1 MKKIPLVLLLLLL
14 PLNASAFYVN
24 PTLGH
29 LTHRQQLITTDDGP
43 LALNLALY
51 YSSVNREGAP
61 LGPRW
66 THSYDIVLHQNSD
79 KSLVFIGGFEDRHFL
94 FYGINGYGTAT
105 GELTKF
111 HQNQDGTW
119 TVELNN
125 GKKYYFNLDRKLKKI
140 RDKAD
145 NTVKID
151 RSTPETV
158 IITDPQ
164 NRQAIIKY
172 SGDRIES
179 IESPDRKKFQFSYDQ
194 KHKSRT
200 LKSITGPIQ
209 HGLTNIAPC
218 WEFKHTPDNH
228 LELAKD
234 PDGNITKFVYTDDR
248 VTRMIAPGGV
258 LNMSGKESEESEEYS
273 IYWEYHPEPN
283 NRLVGETKI
292 RYGAS
297 GLIRTYKY
305 NRTREYFST
314 FELPEGEKATRTFY
328 DDVPIIETRY
338 RKLKE
343 LISPGPNGEKHITKI
358 NSYDHAGNPTEI
370 RISTVYPDGREELKD
385 HSIYKYNEKRNIISV
400 LDVPTGKKHE
410 FPHGIP
416 SGVN

>member
-1 MKKIPLVLLLLLL
+1 MKKILFTLALLL
-14 PLNASAFYVN
+14 PLNTFAFNVN

-29 LTHRQQLITTDDGP
+29 LTHRQQLITTDDNP

-51 YSSVNREGAP
+51 YSSVNREGSP

-79 KSLVFIGGFEDRHFL
+79 KTLVFIGGFEKRHFL
-94 FYGINGYGTAT
+94 FYGINGYQTTT

-111 HQNQDGTW
+111 HQYQDGTW
-119 TVELNN
+119 SVELNN
-125 GKKYYFNLDRKLKKI
+125 GKKYYFNSSMKLKKI
-140 RDKAD
+140 SDNSG
-145 NTVKID
+145 NTVRID
-151 RSTPETV
+151 RSNPETV
-158 IITDPQ
+158 IITDPL

-172 SGDRIES
+172 NGDRIES
-179 IESPDRKKFQFSYDQ
+179 IESPDTKRFQFTYDQ

-200 LKSITGPIQ
+200 LKSITGPIE
-209 HGLTNIAPC
+209 HGLSNIAPC
-218 WEFKHTPDNH
+218 WEFKHKPDNH

-234 PDGNITKFVYTDDR
+234 PDGNIIKFTYSDDR
-248 VTRMIAPGGV
+248 VSRMILPGGV
-258 LNMSGKESEESEEYS
+258 LNMSGKESNDSEDYS
-273 IYWEYHPEPN
+273 IYWEYYPEPN

-297 GLIRTYKY
+297 GLVRTYKY

-328 DDVPIIETRY
+328 DDVPIIDTRY
-338 RKLKE
+338 RRLNE

-370 RISTVYPDGREELKD
+370 RLSTVFPDGREKLKD
-385 HSIYKYNEKRNIISV
+385 HSIYEYNEKRNIISV
-400 LDVPTGKKHE
+400 LDVITGRRSD

-416 SGVN
+416 E